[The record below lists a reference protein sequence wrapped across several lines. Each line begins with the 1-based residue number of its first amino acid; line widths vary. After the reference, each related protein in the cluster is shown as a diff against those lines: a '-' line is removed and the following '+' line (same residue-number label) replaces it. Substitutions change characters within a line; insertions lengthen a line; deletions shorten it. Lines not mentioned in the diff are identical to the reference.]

1 MRNRIRSVRSVFL
14 VLKNLLGGALV
25 LIGLV
30 LSLPLV
36 FGQGVLTML
45 IGISLLDLP
54 GKRKLELSIV
64 RREPVRKSMDWMRRR
79 AGRPPLE
86 LPPKSAPHAA

>member
-1 MRNRIRSVRSVFL
+1 VTFL
-14 VLKNLLGGALV
+14 VLKNVLGAALV
-25 LIGLV
+25 LVGLI

-54 GKRKLELSIV
+54 GKRKMELSIV
-64 RREPVRKSMDWMRRR
+64 RREPVRKSMDWMRQR
-79 AGRPPLE
+79 AGRPPLQ
-86 LPPKSAPHAA
+86 LPPKSAEHAA